1 MQKITT
7 FLWFDDDAEEAM
19 KFYVSLF
26 KNSKILS
33 TNRYPEGSPGKAGT
47 LMTGSFQLEGQ
58 EFMALNGGPEF
69 PFTEA
74 ISLFVNCES
83 QQEVDDIWA
92 KLTVGGGRESQC
104 GWLKDKFGLS
114 WQIIPKQL
122 GEMLG
127 DKDPDKAKRALDAML
142 KMKKIDVKALERAR
156 DGR

>member
-83 QQEVDDIWA
+83 QQEVDDLWA
-92 KLTVGGGRESQC
+92 KLTAGGGRSAA
-104 GWLKDKFGLS
+104 GSKTSSVSPGRSSPNS
-114 WQIIPKQL
+114 W
-122 GEMLG
+122 
-127 DKDPDKAKRALDAML
+127 
-142 KMKKIDVKALERAR
+142 AR
-156 DGR
+156 CWATRTLTRRSAPWTRCSR